1 MGVETMAIAAI
12 AASAVATTASAISA
26 SSNNRRSIQAQKD
39 LYEQQ
44 RIDQLSDYNERT
56 GIIAQ
61 SKQLKDIG
69 VNPASVFAGGSIPNG
84 SMPSVPSVPS
94 APHLENVGT
103 AATSG
108 LSQMVSALGEV
119 QGYKERDARV
129 HKLQQEY
136 ETEKF
141 NTNLAKANSIL
152 TEKYGD
158 QKWSAELMDLT
169 NQAYLK
175 YVQGDLGGAEVIY
188 KHMLTNIASEEYKM
202 KKEDALQYA
211 QYLQL
216 ARQNLS
222 SQISLNEEKK
232 KTEKSA
238 QANNYASAR
247 QQNAL
252 AKISEIQGE
261 VDEKVKVAKI
271 KSLGQQLIRD
281 NILSQA
287 DQREYALKMSRLQ
300 DVIDSRDYSDSGQF
314 MDSLLDWLKD
324 KVSIFK

>member
-12 AASAVATTASAISA
+12 TASAVATTASAISA

-44 RIDQLSDYNERT
+44 RIDQLTDYNERT
-56 GIIAQ
+56 GIEAQ
-61 SKQLKDIG
+61 SKQLSNIG
-69 VNPASVFAGGSIPNG
+69 VNPASVFSGGSIPNG

-94 APHLENVGT
+94 APNLENVGA
-103 AATSG
+103 AATSS

-158 QKWSAELMDLT
+158 QKWSADLMDLT

-175 YVQGDLGGAEVIY
+175 YVQGDLAGAEIIY
-188 KHMLTNIASEEYKM
+188 KDMLTNIASEEYKM

-222 SQISLNEEKK
+222 SQISLNQEKK
-232 KTEKSA
+232 RTEKSA
-238 QANNYASAR
+238 QVSNYASAR
-247 QQNAL
+247 NQNAL

-261 VDEKVKVAKI
+261 VDNKVKYAKI

-281 NILSQA
+281 NLLSQA
-287 DQREYALKMSRLQ
+287 EQREYAIKMSRYQ
-300 DVIDSRDYSDSGQF
+300 DLIDAREFTDAAAFLDSA
-314 MDSLLDWLKD
+314 LEWLKG
-324 KVSIFK
+324 KISIFK